1 MRIVIIEDE
10 MISAEDLVCCIE
22 KTSSDVSIK
31 AILQSVSEAVPW
43 FQCNSGYDII
53 FSDIQLNDGTSFDIF
68 KTVKIEKPVVFCTAY
83 DQFALEAFRH
93 NGIHYILKPFTQ
105 EVITDAMHRVNLFK
119 AASTIDYSGIETAIR
134 NAAEFQQR
142 DIAVLINY
150 KSKIIPF
157 KIQDIA
163 FFYIEHNIVFLV
175 TFLNEMFRVGST
187 LDELEQLTGR
197 LFYRANRQYLVN
209 KEAVREME
217 QHFNR
222 KLLLKLKTSVPHE
235 IIINKIKVTNFLN
248 WLRT

>member
-22 KTSSDVSIK
+22 KTSSDVLIK
-31 AILQSVSEAVPW
+31 AILQSVSEAVAW

-68 KTVKIEKPVVFCTAY
+68 KMVKIKKPVVFCTAY

-105 EVITDAMHRVNLFK
+105 EIITDVMHRINLFK
-119 AASTIDYSGIETAIR
+119 AASTIDYFGIETAIR
-134 NAAEFQQR
+134 NAAEIQQR
-142 DIAVLINY
+142 DVAVLVNY

-157 KIQDIA
+157 KIQDIS
-163 FFYIEHNIVFLV
+163 FFYIEHNIVFLI
-175 TFLNEMFRVGST
+175 TFLNEKFQVGST

-197 LFYRANRQYLVN
+197 LFYHANRQYLVN
-209 KEAVREME
+209 REAVLEME

-222 KLLLKLKTSVPHE
+222 KLLLKLKTPVPHE
-235 IIINKIKVTNFLN
+235 IIINKIKVRDFLN